1 MDNYKI
7 TYKSGSSILWLRFF
21 LLLLGGIQFLSF
33 GISLINDHTNWFN
46 YFELL
51 TGFVAV
57 IVAIYRYEEYFFPY
71 PEITLSD
78 DGIAVSHK
86 GREHNYSWELIKQIG
101 IDNRN
106 ITLTL
111 KNGQI
116 KDFNIQYLNYGDIQ
130 TAKEQLRKRCESRDI
145 LFQSTY

>member
-1 MDNYKI
+1 MDDYKI
-7 TYKSGSSILWLRFF
+7 TYKAGSSTRWAQIFLILIGCLQ
-21 LLLLGGIQFLSF
+21 LLSF
-33 GISLINDHTNWFN
+33 GIALITDEINWFN
-46 YFELL
+46 FIELFA
-51 TGFVAV
+51 GFA
-57 IVAIYRYEEYFFPY
+57 AILVGMYRYEEYFFPY

-78 DGIAVSHK
+78 TGIAVSDK
-86 GREHNYSWELIKQIG
+86 GREHNYSWDLIKQID

-111 KNGQI
+111 KNRQI

-130 TAKEQLRKRCESRDI
+130 TAKKQLRKRCESRDI

>member
-1 MDNYKI
+1 MDDYNI
-7 TYKSGSSILWLRFF
+7 TYKTGSSTRWLQLF
-21 LLLLGGIQFLSF
+21 LILLGCLQLLSF
-33 GISLINDHTNWFN
+33 GIALITDEINWFN
-46 YFELL
+46 FLELFV
-51 TGFVAV
+51 GFGA
-57 IVAIYRYEEYFFPY
+57 IVVGLYRYEEYFFPY
-71 PEITLSD
+71 PELTLTKH
-78 DGIAVSHK
+78 GIEVSHK

-116 KDFNIQYLNYGDIQ
+116 KDFNIQYLNYGHIQ

-145 LFQSTY
+145 PFQSTY